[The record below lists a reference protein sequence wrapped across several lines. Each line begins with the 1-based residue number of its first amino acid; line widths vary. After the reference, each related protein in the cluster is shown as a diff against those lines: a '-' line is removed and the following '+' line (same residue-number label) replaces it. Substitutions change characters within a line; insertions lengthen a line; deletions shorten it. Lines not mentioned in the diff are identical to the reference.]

1 MDDQYLA
8 HALINLQFF
17 NTNLRLKQTFGEYI
31 FKSMTSFTQFDA
43 TTKHLKSLDIENTGK
58 LTRSQLLEALRIIN
72 GIDFSEEQFDKL
84 IA

>member
-1 MDDQYLA
+1 MA

-17 NTNLRLKQTFGEYI
+17 NVNLRFKQTFAEYI
-31 FKSMTSFTQFDA
+31 FKNMTSFAQFDA

-58 LTRSQLLEALRIIN
+58 LTRSHLLEALRLIN
-72 GIDFSEEQFDKL
+72 GIDYSEEQLDSL